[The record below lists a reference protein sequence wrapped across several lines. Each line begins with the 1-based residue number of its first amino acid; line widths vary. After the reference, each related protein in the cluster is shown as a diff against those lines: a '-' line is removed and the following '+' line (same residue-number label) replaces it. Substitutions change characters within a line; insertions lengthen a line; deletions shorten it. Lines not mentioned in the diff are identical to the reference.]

1 MKKRNVFA
9 KGKHAKV
16 NPNYFTGKTNLWE
29 VSNIV
34 NSKEQKIYH
43 VIFKNGSKTKL
54 HQHTGGQLLITTK
67 GLGSLTMYKKIGKG
81 KSKFNIKKLE
91 EIKLKVGDV
100 VYIPSK
106 RLHTHGS
113 IRKSDFSH
121 IAINSFPSKNTEP
134 KTVWYESDFKS
145 SVSKIL

>member
-1 MKKRNVFA
+1 MKKRNAFS
-9 KGKHAKV
+9 KGKQVKV

-29 VSNIV
+29 ISNVV

-43 VIFKNGSKTKL
+43 VIFKNGSRTKI

-91 EIKLKVGDV
+91 EIKLKIGDI

-113 IRKSDFSH
+113 IRKYNFSH

>member
-1 MKKRNVFA
+1 MKKRNVFT
-9 KGKHAKV
+9 KGKQAKV
-16 NPNYFTGKTNLWE
+16 NPDYFTGKTNLWE
-29 VSNIV
+29 ISNIV

-67 GLGSLTMYKKIGKG
+67 GLGSLVMYKKIGDG
-81 KSKFNIKKLE
+81 KSKFNIRKLE

-145 SVSKIL
+145 IVSKIL

>member
-1 MKKRNVFA
+1 MKKRNAFS
-9 KGKHAKV
+9 KGKQAKV

-29 VSNIV
+29 ISNIV

-67 GLGSLTMYKKIGKG
+67 GFGSLTMYKKIGKG

>member
-1 MKKRNVFA
+1 MKKRNIFA
-9 KGKHAKV
+9 KGKQVKV

-29 VSNIV
+29 ISNIV

-43 VIFKNGSKTKL
+43 VVFKNSSKTKL

-81 KSKFNIKKLE
+81 KSKFKIKKSE
-91 EIKLKVGDV
+91 EIKLKLGDV

-106 RLHTHGS
+106 SLHTHGS

>member
-1 MKKRNVFA
+1 MKKRNIFS
-9 KGKHAKV
+9 KGKQVKV

-29 VSNIV
+29 ISNIV

-81 KSKFNIKKLE
+81 KSKFNIK
-91 EIKLKVGDV
+91 
-100 VYIPSK
+100 
-106 RLHTHGS
+106 
-113 IRKSDFSH
+113 
-121 IAINSFPSKNTEP
+121 N
-134 KTVWYESDFKS
+134 
-145 SVSKIL
+145 

>member
-1 MKKRNVFA
+1 MKKHNIFA
-9 KGKHAKV
+9 KGKQVKV

-29 VSNIV
+29 ISNIV

-43 VIFKNGSKTKL
+43 VIFKNSSRTKL
-54 HQHTGGQLLITTK
+54 HQHTGGQLLIATK
-67 GLGSLTMYKKIGKG
+67 GLGSLTMYKKIGRG

-113 IRKSDFSH
+113 IRKADFSH
-121 IAINSFPSKNTEP
+121 IAINSFPSKNIEP

>member
-1 MKKRNVFA
+1 MKKRNIFA
-9 KGKHAKV
+9 KGKQVKV
-16 NPNYFTGKTNLWE
+16 NPNYFTGKTNLRE
-29 VSNIV
+29 ISNIV

-43 VIFKNGSKTKL
+43 VIFQNGSKTKL
-54 HQHTGGQLLITTK
+54 HQHTGGQLLIATK

-81 KSKFNIKKLE
+81 KSKFNIRKLE
-91 EIKLKVGDV
+91 EIKLKVGDI

-145 SVSKIL
+145 FVSKIL

>member
-1 MKKRNVFA
+1 MKKRNIFS
-9 KGKHAKV
+9 KGKQAKV

-29 VSNIV
+29 ISNVV

-54 HQHTGGQLLITTK
+54 HQHTGSQLLIATK

-91 EIKLKVGDV
+91 EIKLKVGDI

-106 RLHTHGS
+106 RLHIHGS